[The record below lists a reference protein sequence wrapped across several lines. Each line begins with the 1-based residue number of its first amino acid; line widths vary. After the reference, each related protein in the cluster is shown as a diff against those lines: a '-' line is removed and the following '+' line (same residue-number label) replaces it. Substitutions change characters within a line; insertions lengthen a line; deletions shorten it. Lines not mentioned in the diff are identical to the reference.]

1 MMETMGT
8 DMRIAASLLAIALL
22 CATAAHAGWQEEA
35 SPFDVQR
42 LADLDASRAKGL
54 SEAQSGADM
63 AVIHAVLDP
72 ARQPIAANAL
82 TGSWRCR
89 TIKLGGMSAS
99 VVYSWFRC
107 RVSDRGGRLFFEK
120 VSGSQRTSGYLYPQ
134 DGGFVYL
141 GALHMSTEREHAYSG
156 NGASAGA
163 PGTPDDQIGYL
174 AGIGGGRARIEF
186 PEPVQESTFDVL
198 ELAR

>member
-1 MMETMGT
+1 MTEKTAT
-8 DMRIAASLLAIALL
+8 EMRIAVPFFALALL
-22 CATAAHAGWQEEA
+22 CTTAAQAGWQEEA

-54 SEAQSGADM
+54 SEAQGGANMD
-63 AVIHAVLDP
+63 VIHAVLDP
-72 ARQPIAANAL
+72 ARQPITAEAL
-82 TGSWRCR
+82 IGSWRCR
-89 TIKLGGMSAS
+89 TIKLGGMTAS
-99 VVYSWFRC
+99 IVYTWFQC
-107 RVSDRGGRLFFEK
+107 RISDHGGQLFFEK

-141 GALHMSTEREHAYSG
+141 GALHMSTEPEHTYSG

-163 PGTPDDQIGYL
+163 AGTPDDQIGYL
-174 AGIGGGRARIEF
+174 AGIGGKRARIEF